1 MEDLPVVLVL
11 EDDPN
16 ILKLLLYVLKK
27 FPVRLAQSSSVA
39 EAHAVVEREP
49 VAMAFLDYMLPDG
62 LSSGL
67 IKHIK
72 AHGLARVVML
82 TARGEASVKEEC
94 FGNGCDDYILK
105 PFSLKQIES
114 SMQALLGT

>member
-39 EAHAVVEREP
+39 EAHAVVER
-49 VAMAFLDYMLPDG
+49 
-62 LSSGL
+62 
-67 IKHIK
+67 IK

-114 SMQALLGT
+114 SMQALLGA